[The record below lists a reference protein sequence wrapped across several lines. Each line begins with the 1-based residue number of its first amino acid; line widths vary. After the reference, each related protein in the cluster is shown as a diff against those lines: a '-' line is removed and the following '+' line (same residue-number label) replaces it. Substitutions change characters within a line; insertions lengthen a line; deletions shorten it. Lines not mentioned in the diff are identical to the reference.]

1 MNIVV
6 NKSDRNGQSLNI
18 GDTVDLYD
26 WGGGNNKLATVVL
39 IFDDVEG
46 RVPTEPCIVEDPYDF
61 WTKALPRC
69 EKINL

>member
-46 RVPTEPCIVEDPYDF
+46 RVSTEPCIVEDPYDF
-61 WTKALPRC
+61 WTKALSRC

>member
-46 RVPTEPCIVEDPYDF
+46 RVSTEPCIVEDPYDF